1 MGNKELEFECSGI
14 DEQGKILLE
23 YTGYGR
29 DISPEFVIKNLSPNA
44 KTIAITLEDLSHP
57 IKGFTHW
64 VIWNIPATNII
75 PKAIPKGKKVDL
87 YKGAKQGLAYGWHGY
102 AGPKP
107 PKGKSHLY
115 RFTLYVLDCEIELP
129 ANVLK
134 KSFLKKAAGHILQ
147 KGEIIGEFATI

>member
-75 PKAIPKGKKVDL
+75 PKAIPKGKK
-87 YKGAKQGLAYGWHGY
+87 GAKQGLAYGWHGY